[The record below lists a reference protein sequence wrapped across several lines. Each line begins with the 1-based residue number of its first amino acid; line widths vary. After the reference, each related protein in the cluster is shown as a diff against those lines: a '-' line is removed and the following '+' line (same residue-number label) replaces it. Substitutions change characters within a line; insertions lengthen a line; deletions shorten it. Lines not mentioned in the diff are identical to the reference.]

1 MSAELTPPSSGAVQS
16 SPDPG
21 WYDDPQAPK
30 GTKRWWTGSEW
41 GTPTPEDLQRAMD
54 ARVANWVRWDWGVEA
69 QTPTQVV
76 MVKGHRP
83 NHLLHLIL
91 SIITLGLWLIV
102 WLILSIASGEKRKT
116 ISVSADGRLVES

>member
-1 MSAELTPPSSGAVQS
+1 MEVATVAPT
-16 SPDPG
+16 PG
-21 WYDDPQAPK
+21 WYDDPEAPK

-41 GTPTPEDLQRAMD
+41 GTPTPDDQQRAMD
-54 ARVANWVRWDWGVEA
+54 ARVAHWVRWDWGVEA

-83 NHLLHLIL
+83 NHVLHLIL